1 MSSGENMKKDFLK
14 YYVIGLFIICLVCT
28 SLVLF
33 KQNNTLEEKSDTKF
47 HDEYT
52 SYNGKETSNGKIY
65 PEVSIDKENLYYYIS
80 EDEIKDLFLNGT
92 GVLYLGF
99 PTCPWCRNIVSVL
112 NEAGKDYGIAK
123 INYYNIKEIR
133 SNYSFDDANKL
144 VKTDGSTLYTYLLE
158 KLDSFLEDY
167 TIQDNDGKEIQT
179 GEKRIYA
186 PTVVFIKNG
195 EIKQVI
201 EGTVDSQKDP
211 YILLND
217 SQKEELKNK
226 YLEAFNEL
234 ADLCGEKC

>member
-1 MSSGENMKKDFLK
+1 M
-14 YYVIGLFIICLVCT
+14 
-28 SLVLF
+28 
-33 KQNNTLEEKSDTKF
+33 
-47 HDEYT
+47 
-52 SYNGKETSNGKIY
+52 
-65 PEVSIDKENLYYYIS
+65 
-80 EDEIKDLFLNGT
+80 
-92 GVLYLGF
+92 LYLGF

-133 SNYSFDDANKL
+133 SNYSIDDANKL

>member
-1 MSSGENMKKDFLK
+1 M
-14 YYVIGLFIICLVCT
+14 
-28 SLVLF
+28 
-33 KQNNTLEEKSDTKF
+33 
-47 HDEYT
+47 
-52 SYNGKETSNGKIY
+52 
-65 PEVSIDKENLYYYIS
+65 
-80 EDEIKDLFLNGT
+80 
-92 GVLYLGF
+92 LYLGF

-133 SNYSFDDANKL
+133 SNYSFDDTNKL

-211 YILLND
+211 YTLLD
-217 SQKEELKNK
+217 DFQKEELKNK
-226 YLEAFNEL
+226 YLKAFNEL
-234 ADLCGEKC
+234 ADLCGDKC